1 MQWVEF
7 NVKNYSPI
15 ILDCFFKIF
24 FFWQD
29 SKNSFSLMNSFN
41 FFTVFLGI
49 WVFMFVYISLG
60 FKLFIEMQI
69 FLLLVVTSIVFTRW
83 QLYILNCH
91 WKIIGY
97 VYWKFS
103 FKSKTSTKIDKNMY
117 KSKCQEIRTKG
128 NSATLNRPATYAA
141 YTKLRMQ
148 EDEKTS
154 DPSHSHSLLPLS
166 FLLSLF
172 SFFFSFL
179 SRYCAHIIL
188 VHAPVLLCAF
198 FNRRKAFAK
207 LSTTTKNMPKFNN
220 KLPCFKTRK
229 IYFVI

>member
-1 MQWVEF
+1 
-7 NVKNYSPI
+7 
-15 ILDCFFKIF
+15 
-24 FFWQD
+24 
-29 SKNSFSLMNSFN
+29 
-41 FFTVFLGI
+41 
-49 WVFMFVYISLG
+49 
-60 FKLFIEMQI
+60 
-69 FLLLVVTSIVFTRW
+69 
-83 QLYILNCH
+83 
-91 WKIIGY
+91 
-97 VYWKFS
+97 
-103 FKSKTSTKIDKNMY
+103 MY